1 VLLVSV
7 HDWNRTQADRLM
19 GLRQISIKAGH
30 KSKDTFALS
39 TDKGVDLKNK
49 EGKVSTVVLSIEY
62 LVEKAPEV
70 KIVTRDAPGPDLT
83 RTLTPAAPV
92 PDLPADASASAIASL
107 RRTLAAAQGDL
118 QKAKQ
123 EAQEIREAYEL
134 RVRELQNSMQQQQI
148 KFQEVQRTSAEMESA
163 HAAQMSEMKQQLQ
176 QAQRQRQPPEDGASA
191 AAINET
197 PQSRCQHVQKQF
209 LLWLNTV
216 HMTFQ
221 KLTICGN
228 Q

>member
-1 VLLVSV
+1 
-7 HDWNRTQADRLM
+7 
-19 GLRQISIKAGH
+19 
-30 KSKDTFALS
+30 
-39 TDKGVDLKNK
+39 
-49 EGKVSTVVLSIEY
+49 
-62 LVEKAPEV
+62 
-70 KIVTRDAPGPDLT
+70 
-83 RTLTPAAPV
+83 
-92 PDLPADASASAIASL
+92 
-107 RRTLAAAQGDL
+107 
-118 QKAKQ
+118 
-123 EAQEIREAYEL
+123 
-134 RVRELQNSMQQQQI
+134 MQQQQI

-176 QAQRQRQPPEDGASA
+176 QAQRQRQPPEDEASA